1 MTVLKGYLKLS
12 FLYRQAQLIYWNQ
25 EESLKLQLSIS
36 YSFSLSSKWFY
47 LATLS
52 RLFDISI
59 PSASRYIITWT
70 NFLYFQLGNDTF
82 WPTLE
87 QVDEYMPESFRRAYP
102 STRCIIDCTELYCQR
117 PSSLSRQSALYLSHV
132 EESRDLQRFDWCFS
146 QRIGNLH

>member
-47 LATLS
+47 LAALS
-52 RLFDISI
+52 WLFDISI

-70 NFLYFQLGNDTF
+70 NFLYFKLGNDTF

-87 QVDEYMPESFRRAYP
+87 QVHEYMPESFRRAYP
-102 STRCIIDCTELYCQR
+102 STRCIIDCTELHCQR
-117 PSSLSRQSALYLSHV
+117 PSSLSAQNALCSSHV
-132 EESRDLQRFDWCFS
+132 EESRDLQRFDWYFS

>member
-1 MTVLKGYLKLS
+1 MAVLKSYLNLS
-12 FLYRQAQLIYWNQ
+12 FLYCQAQLIYWNQ

-36 YSFSLSSKWFY
+36 YLFSLSSKWFY

-70 NFLYFQLGNDTF
+70 NFLFFKIGNDTF
-82 WPTLE
+82 WTTLE
-87 QVDEYMPESFRRAYP
+87 QEDEYMPESFRRAYP

-117 PSSLSRQSALYLSHV
+117 PSSLSTQSALYSSHV
-132 EESRDLQRFDWCFS
+132 EESRDLQRFDWYLS